1 MRQHAV
7 LQGLTTALLCLL
19 LTSPASAFTQSE
31 LQTAAGELFDRGI
44 MVGDD
49 TGAMRLGDP
58 LSRMELA
65 VLLTRLHDTP
75 KQADE
80 NRVFYA
86 THCSFLDVPAWARQY
101 AGYCTYHGLM
111 VGYGGDVFGAEDPVT
126 PAAAC
131 TVVLRYL
138 DLPNLVWDYTTACQS
153 ALALGLTTAA
163 TIEKTEVTRGDMA
176 VMLYRAMVMLESI
189 PSDTASR
196 PAAGTSE
203 GTGDGYLTNGKPVTE
218 ENVLELLHQLEQDW
232 PTGTVWGTHNTPGT
246 HKNEVPC
253 TAARKIMHEYP
264 VSEYYGCGGYA
275 AMISS
280 LVFGDASNPGRRV
293 EDLSQIRPGDIIFR
307 VRNDNG
313 KVWHVLVALETPNE
327 NHAFHVTDGNHGEA
341 VDWPDPQSPYPHNN
355 LDSYGEDK
363 TYRLEAWTRYPEYV
377 PCTGKSTNIW
387 LAGIS

>member
-1 MRQHAV
+1 MRQHTV
-7 LQGLTTALLCLL
+7 MRGFTAAMLCLL
-19 LTSPASAFTQSE
+19 LSVPAVAFTTSE
-31 LQTAAGELFDRGI
+31 LQDASEALFQRGV

-49 TGAMRLGDP
+49 TGAMRLEDP
-58 LSRMELA
+58 LTRAELA
-65 VLLTRLHDTP
+65 VILTRLHSSST
-75 KQADE
+75 QADDSQD
-80 NRVFYA
+80 FSA
-86 THCSFLDVPAWARQY
+86 QCSFTDVPEWARPY
-101 AGYCTYHGLM
+101 VGYCAYHGLM
-111 VGYGGDVFGAEDPVT
+111 VGYGGGLFGAEDPVT

-138 DLPNLVWDYTTACQS
+138 DLPDLAWDYNTACQA
-153 ALALGLTTAA
+153 ALDQGLTTGEA
-163 TIEKTEVTRGDMA
+163 IGKTEITRGDLA
-176 VMLYRAMVMLESI
+176 VMLYRAMVM
-189 PSDTASR
+189 TG
-196 PAAGTSE
+196 AAPTDSGTSSAANRTE
-203 GTGDGYLTNGKPVTE
+203 DGYLTNGMPVTE
-218 ENVLELLHQLEQDW
+218 ENVLALLRQLEQDW
-232 PTGTVWGTHNTPGT
+232 PTGTIWGTHDTPDT

-313 KVWHVLVALETPNE
+313 KVWHVLIALETPNE
-327 NHAFHVTDGNHGEA
+327 IHAFHVTDGNNGEA

-363 TYRLEAWTRYPEYV
+363 TYHLEAWTRYPEYV
-377 PCTGKSTNIW
+377 SCTGESKNICVI
-387 LAGIS
+387 LF